1 MAEITAAEKI
11 EEMEEDDDCATE
23 MDDDCATEMDGITE
37 EVSRDTIVE
46 AMSEVFRHFGHLADL
61 GTITDAEK
69 KLCADLEY
77 AVDFEHIGGG

>member
-11 EEMEEDDDCATE
+11 EEMEEDDDIASE
-23 MDDDCATEMDGITE
+23 MDEITE
-37 EVSRDTIVE
+37 EVSRDRIVE
-46 AMSEVFRHFGHLADL
+46 AMSDVFRHFGHLADL

-77 AVDFEHIGGG
+77 AVDLKHIGGG